1 MQTGPEKTTSVPA
14 FLLLAAMLFTAVSC
28 GADTESSPA
37 PEVTWFRLTPRP
49 ATLTSELAGR
59 TVPYTVAEVRPRVGG
74 IILERLFEEG
84 SEVHEGEVLY
94 RIDPSLYQ
102 AEYDRAAAALERAR
116 AGEASSA
123 LLAERYKTA
132 SRTNAVSRQDYDN
145 ATAAHARA
153 AAQAAAAEAVLE
165 AAAVDLRH
173 TAVSAPVSGRIG
185 WSSVTPGALVT
196 GDQPDALATVQ
207 QLDPMYVDVAQSGAQ
222 LLRLRKALAAGRL
235 KSGGP
240 DAARVRLT
248 LEDGS
253 LYKDA
258 QSEAVAGL
266 LKFSEADVE
275 QSTGVV
281 TIRAIFPNPDGTLLP
296 GMYVRAVV
304 EEGVN
309 EQALLV
315 PKEAVSRNNRG
326 QLTVFVLSPRDSG
339 NGGGAPGTPP
349 ASAESPGRSANA
361 TVSASGLYDVRTVV
375 LNADRMMG
383 DHYLVAGGPAA
394 GDMIVLRGK
403 EKVRSGKPV
412 KGAPDASST
421 GDRQARTSPLTPK
434 KG

>member
-1 MQTGPEKTTSVPA
+1 MTSVTV
-14 FLLLAAMLFTAVSC
+14 FLFLAAALFTAVSC
-28 GADTESSPA
+28 GGADTESSPA

-49 ATLTSELAGR
+49 VTLSSELAGR
-59 TVPYTVAEVRPRVGG
+59 TVPYTVAEVRPRAGG

-84 SEVHEGEVLY
+84 SEVREGDVLY

-102 AEYDRAAAALERAR
+102 AEYDRAAAALEQAR
-116 AGEASSA
+116 AGEASAA
-123 LLAERYKTA
+123 LLAARYKTA
-132 SRTNAVSRQDYDN
+132 AGTNAVSRRDYDN
-145 ATAAHARA
+145 AAAAHARA
-153 AAQAAAAEAVLE
+153 SAQVAAAEAVLE

-173 TAVSAPVSGRIG
+173 TSVSAPVSGRIG

-196 GDQPDALATVQ
+196 RDQPEALATVQ
-207 QLDPMYVDVAQSGAQ
+207 QIDPMYVDVAQSGAQ

-235 KSGGP
+235 KSGG
-240 DAARVRLT
+240 AEAMRVQLT

-258 QSEAVAGL
+258 QGEPVAGL
-266 LKFSEADVE
+266 LKFSEVDVE

-281 TIRAIFPNPDGTLLP
+281 TLRAIFPNPDGILLP

-326 QLTVFVLSPRDSG
+326 QLTVFVLSPKESG
-339 NGGGAPGTPP
+339 NVDT
-349 ASAESPGRSANA
+349 ASAAPQTAADRTAQSANA
-361 TVSASGLYDVRTVV
+361 TVPASGLYNAHTVV
-375 LNADRMMG
+375 LNADRVMG
-383 DHYLVAGGPAA
+383 DRYLVAGGPAA

-403 EKVRSGKPV
+403 EKIRSGKPV
-412 KGAPDASST
+412 KGRSDEE
-421 GDRQARTSPLTPK
+421 
-434 KG
+434 